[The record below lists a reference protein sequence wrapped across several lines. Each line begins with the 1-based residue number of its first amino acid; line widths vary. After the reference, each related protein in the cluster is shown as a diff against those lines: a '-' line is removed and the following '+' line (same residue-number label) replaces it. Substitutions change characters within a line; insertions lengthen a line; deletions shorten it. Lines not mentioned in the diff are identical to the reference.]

1 MCIAAAPGDGIAHEC
16 VDFPVQGPAG
26 AARRQ
31 GGVGIERIADD
42 NGDARRQKPQQ
53 LPLPVDD
60 HYADGGHLLAYR
72 IGERRVRERA
82 DTIIIWPYMR
92 LRVDHNGLTALQ
104 PPVQRGEKLPR
115 AVNCVRQRDGPEHLH
130 DVAQTR
136 NGDRVR
142 RGDNAC
148 PARERQQRRDKGI
161 RERVR
166 VVAVEKAAAGQ
177 VTQRLA
183 VFDPQAENELAVQK
197 QKRRHDQP
205 VDDEGE
211 HLPYRTGVFIG
222 EVGADRLR
230 PDVPVRRRKVV
241 VQRVAIINGLAAH
254 VASPHRATAS
264 KSICSICRM
273 QLCCSN
279 CVPLS
284 RYFRL

>member
-1 MCIAAAPGDGIAHEC
+1 
-16 VDFPVQGPAG
+16 
-26 AARRQ
+26 
-31 GGVGIERIADD
+31 
-42 NGDARRQKPQQ
+42 
-53 LPLPVDD
+53 
-60 HYADGGHLLAYR
+60 
-72 IGERRVRERA
+72 
-82 DTIIIWPYMR
+82 MR

-115 AVNCVRQRDGPEHLH
+115 AVDRVRQRDGPEHLH
-130 DVAQTR
+130 DVAQAR
-136 NGDRVR
+136 DGDCVR

-148 PARERQQRRDKGI
+148 PLRERQQRRDKGI

-197 QKRRHDQP
+197 QERRHDQP
-205 VDDEGE
+205 VDDERE
-211 HLPYRTGVFIG
+211 RLPDRAGVLIG
-222 EVGADRLR
+222 KVGADRLR
-230 PDVPVRRRKVV
+230 PDVSVRRRKVI
-241 VQRVAIINGLAAH
+241 VQRVVIINGLAAH
-254 VASPHRATAS
+254 VGSPHRATAS